1 MHNAPLNSNRVLFVL
16 ICCFFL
22 TMSFSVS
29 LTGAYANEDVSASA
43 KYNPTSEI
51 QNSKIDAQRLDLAK
65 AIDLSLNTH
74 PGLRAWGYE
83 QKKSEDNRKI
93 SRSNFGPSLSV
104 SLNHNE
110 LISSVSK
117 GPTDTDYLDQDIDT
131 LDVAVIQPVFNG
143 FTTINE
149 YGRSKLQR
157 KWVQWKIAYVKLEVI
172 LEVQTAFLKLL
183 QFKEEVKSLQETVIR
198 LENDL
203 QAADAYHRVNMAPY
217 IQVLQAGVDLAD
229 AKQRLSQ
236 ARSSLRTQTIKL
248 NILVGLQPDAP
259 TLYEGELNT
268 GLVVFP
274 MAMSDCLAHALLNR
288 PDLSAAQVNQLI
300 AEKDVDIAA
309 GRYYPTVQLE
319 GHYILRDSD
328 YDQLGPGSINRDQE
342 NQYWAIGLN
351 MRWNFF
357 ESGKTYYSQNK
368 SKNEVC
374 KQKEVIRSLKD
385 EINLQVR
392 TFFLTMQES
401 WGRIDST
408 RKAVTA
414 AKENYQM
421 ARKRYRLQL
430 APNQEVLNAQ
440 ERLSRAE
447 ANLNQALADYKL
459 SLANLYFSM
468 GVRND
473 SLLP

>member
-1 MHNAPLNSNRVLFVL
+1 M
-16 ICCFFL
+16 
-22 TMSFSVS
+22 
-29 LTGAYANEDVSASA
+29 
-43 KYNPTSEI
+43 
-51 QNSKIDAQRLDLAK
+51 AK

-229 AKQRLSQ
+229 AKQRLSR

-248 NILVGLQPDAP
+248 NVLVGLPPDAP

-368 SKNEVC
+368 SKNEVY

-408 RKAVTA
+408 RKAVTRHRPTLR
-414 AKENYQM
+414 M
-421 ARKRYRLQL
+421 A
-430 APNQEVLNAQ
+430 P
-440 ERLSRAE
+440 S
-447 ANLNQALADYKL
+447 
-459 SLANLYFSM
+459 
-468 GVRND
+468 VRNWKPAR
-473 SLLP
+473 SC